1 MIKAAASICAQL
13 FLEYMSG
20 SNSLGF
26 AVHFDIIICGQL
38 QKVIYIYHLETLS
51 GKRSWNCDIF
61 RLRFISP
68 ILII

>member
-38 QKVIYIYHLETLS
+38 QKVIYIYHLVQEGGGQNTE
-51 GKRSWNCDIF
+51 
-61 RLRFISP
+61 
-68 ILII
+68 

>member
-1 MIKAAASICAQL
+1 MYSQSLFLMIKAAASICAQL

-38 QKVIYIYHLETLS
+38 QKVIYIYHLVQEGGGQNTE
-51 GKRSWNCDIF
+51 
-61 RLRFISP
+61 
-68 ILII
+68 